1 MTVEIDL
8 VLIAAIDRAAQL
20 QGLSRSAA
28 IREALETWR
37 AHRPR
42 SAQWSTEFMNWL
54 KQPERL

>member
-1 MTVEIDL
+1 MTVDIDL

-28 IREALETWR
+28 IREALETWL

-42 SAQWSTEFMNWL
+42 SAQWSTEFMN
-54 KQPERL
+54 RLEL